1 MTNYLSI
8 QKLRKVYHD
17 NGKKFV
23 ALDDV
28 SFNIKKG
35 EIAALLGPNGAGKTT
50 IVSIVGGYLLPTSG
64 SVIVGGQNIIKTR
77 LRDNIGVSFGG
88 TWAFTVELQLNRISH
103 ILQIWLKYLIV
114 SKKRK

>member
-8 QKLRKVYHD
+8 QNLRKVYHD

-64 SVIVGGQNIIKTR
+64 CRWS
-77 LRDNIGVSFGG
+77 
-88 TWAFTVELQLNRISH
+88 E
-103 ILQIWLKYLIV
+103 YY
-114 SKKRK
+114 

>member
-8 QKLRKVYHD
+8 QNLRKVYHD

-35 EIAALLGPNGAGKTT
+35 EIAALLGPTVLVK
-50 IVSIVGGYLLPTSG
+50 LLLS
-64 SVIVGGQNIIKTR
+64 
-77 LRDNIGVSFGG
+77 L
-88 TWAFTVELQLNRISH
+88 L
-103 ILQIWLKYLIV
+103 
-114 SKKRK
+114 